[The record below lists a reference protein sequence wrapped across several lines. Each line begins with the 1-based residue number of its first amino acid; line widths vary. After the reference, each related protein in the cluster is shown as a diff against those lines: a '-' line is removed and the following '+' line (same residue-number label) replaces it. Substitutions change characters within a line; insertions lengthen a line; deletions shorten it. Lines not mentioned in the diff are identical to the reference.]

1 VDIHNSK
8 TQRSV
13 EIGLIIVAVGLLCL
27 LYRAAGAR
35 MVVLNLFYL
44 PVVLAGFYLG
54 RYRAGVL
61 ALFSVVG
68 VLVVA
73 TLDLGAFNTPGSP
86 LAIGLSLLVWAAV
99 LGLTTLL
106 VGTLSDERSAKLVEL
121 HEAYVGV
128 VEVLSRYLQ
137 SANPQLKA
145 RSQRIAELCQ
155 RVATEMRLSPREID
169 NIRVAALLTDMEN
182 LEITARVLKKA
193 VGDLEVHDEHTFH
206 GTELVH
212 SLAGVLTGAFPLIVN
227 LNEGAVCEAPG
238 LPQRA
243 GEPPFGARVIRTVRE
258 YDRLL
263 HGDFGELGG
272 TPAEVINELRLD
284 EVASHH
290 PAVLHALE
298 RAVFGPEPQRASR
311 VSTQAVET
319 RELAGVGTGD

>member
-1 VDIHNSK
+1 
-8 TQRSV
+8 
-13 EIGLIIVAVGLLCL
+13 
-27 LYRAAGAR
+27 

-44 PVVLAGFYLG
+44 PVVLAGFCLG

-73 TLDLGAFNTPGSP
+73 TLDLGAFNSPGSP

-155 RVATEMRLSPREID
+155 RVATEMRLSPRE
-169 NIRVAALLTDMEN
+169 T
-182 LEITARVLKKA
+182 TAKA
-193 VGDLEVHDEHTFH
+193 NWRPSGDQPPAESMKRRESMW
-206 GTELVH
+206 G
-212 SLAGVLTGAFPLIVN
+212 SLASLARRRSTSPLS
-227 LNEGAVCEAPG
+227 AS
-238 LPQRA
+238 
-243 GEPPFGARVIRTVRE
+243 AR
-258 YDRLL
+258 
-263 HGDFGELGG
+263 
-272 TPAEVINELRLD
+272 
-284 EVASHH
+284 
-290 PAVLHALE
+290 
-298 RAVFGPEPQRASR
+298 
-311 VSTQAVET
+311 
-319 RELAGVGTGD
+319 